1 MKGFPIRR
9 APSESVSEAAMA
21 VAKRQAEQLTLV
33 RRRAQPAAVYI
44 TRMTLTAVFA
54 YVLALQLP
62 GGSVRSV
69 LAPLTA
75 LLVVQATLFHT
86 IRSAVQRVIGVT
98 TGVLAA
104 VAVSAYIPFSWWVLG
119 LLIAGTLA
127 LGLMLRLHED
137 MLEVPISAMLIF
149 SVDSHA
155 AATSRITETL
165 IGAAAGLAAGLLFA
179 PLRVQ
184 PAKDAIGEL
193 SRQMGDLLGQMADG
207 LAEGPDPRRAAEWL
221 DRTRALRGEI
231 ERVDD
236 ALSQAEE
243 SVRLNPRR
251 LRYPNHPN
259 PAAGLRDG
267 VDTLERAATDLR
279 VLARAV
285 ADSARLDSEDS
296 PVNDPETRTRLAA
309 VIAELAASVRAY
321 GQLVETEPLDAP
333 DAQAEPIGDVLEDHL
348 EEALRKQD
356 RLADVLAT
364 DPAKQPDGWP
374 LRGEILAHVD
384 RLRSELEPRR
394 PTPPDEKRRAPR
406 MPHHRSRTAPP
417 RRGYRA
423 VVRSRAGRAVVRSR
437 AGRAVVR
444 SRAGRTAERV
454 RARLRV
460 LAARRG
466 VGLAARQAVGLAARQ
481 AVGLAARRGVGLA
494 ARQAVVGGPWSTR
507 RTMGSACSRSSHMHS
522 AHQVAPA
529 CASGPTRSAA
539 AAGAA
544 GLMPDMTRSNGS
556 PSRPIRARWSC
567 RNPWISRTV
576 AASGCRGLPPSPG
589 SMIGIAPSQRAA
601 RRIGGRAGHSPPTQT
616 GTRGRCTGVGRNVTS
631 SMTTCSPRK
640 VTGSP
645 DHSRLSAVRPSSR
658 RAASSFRSVVSPK
671 LPNSSGIGAPRP
683 TPRIIRPPVSRSRV
697 VTSRASF
704 CTRRRATGVII
715 VPSRIRSVASAAAV
729 SSTHG
734 SAIVRRSALRCVMWS
749 QTNSP
754 SQPACSAR
762 RARSAST
769 LGSAKS
775 PKFGTSTAKRMIV
788 VPRLSRA

>member
-1 MKGFPIRR
+1 MKGFPIRHV
-9 APSESVSEAAMA
+9 PSESMSGAAKA

-54 YVLALQLP
+54 YLVALQLP

-137 MLEVPISAMLIF
+137 TLEVPISAMLIF

-165 IGAAAGLAAGLLFA
+165 VGAAAGLAAGLLFA

-184 PAKDAIGEL
+184 PARDAIGEL
-193 SRQMGDLLGQMADG
+193 SRQMGDLLGRMADG

-231 ERVDD
+231 ERVDE

-251 LRYPNHPN
+251 FRYPSYPN

-296 PVNDPETRTRLAA
+296 PVKDPETRTRLAA

-321 GQLVETEPLDAP
+321 GQLIEADPEPLDAP
-333 DAQAEPIGDVLEDHL
+333 DAQAEPIAVALGDHL
-348 EEALRKQD
+348 QEAQRQQD

-394 PTPPDEKRRAPR
+394 LTPPDEIRRPPR
-406 MPHHRSRTAPP
+406 MLHHRSRTAPP

-423 VVRSRAGRAVVRSR
+423 VLRSPTVL
-437 AGRAVVR
+437 R

-454 RARLRV
+454 RARLR
-460 LAARRG
+460 
-466 VGLAARQAVGLAARQ
+466 GLAALSHGGRP
-481 AVGLAARRGVGLA
+481 RRCD
-494 ARQAVVGGPWSTR
+494 R
-507 RTMGSACSRSSHMHS
+507 R
-522 AHQVAPA
+522 
-529 CASGPTRSAA
+529 
-539 AAGAA
+539 
-544 GLMPDMTRSNGS
+544 
-556 PSRPIRARWSC
+556 
-567 RNPWISRTV
+567 
-576 AASGCRGLPPSPG
+576 
-589 SMIGIAPSQRAA
+589 
-601 RRIGGRAGHSPPTQT
+601 GRAGRRRSSRGGTPAIHGARAGPPPPPPRRPRAPRRPRP
-616 GTRGRCTGVGRNVTS
+616 GRVRGR
-631 SMTTCSPRK
+631 
-640 VTGSP
+640 
-645 DHSRLSAVRPSSR
+645 R
-658 RAASSFRSVVSPK
+658 RAVP
-671 LPNSSGIGAPRP
+671 G
-683 TPRIIRPPVSRSRV
+683 SRSRWAGSARNWV
-697 VTSRASF
+697 CRRGRPGRRRSCRGAGSASPRASRS
-704 CTRRRATGVII
+704 RRRCSGR
-715 VPSRIRSVASAAAV
+715 SRGR
-729 SSTHG
+729 
-734 SAIVRRSALRCVMWS
+734 
-749 QTNSP
+749 P
-754 SQPACSAR
+754 
-762 RARSAST
+762 
-769 LGSAKS
+769 
-775 PKFGTSTAKRMIV
+775 
-788 VPRLSRA
+788 

>member
-1 MKGFPIRR
+1 MKGSPIRR
-9 APSESVSEAAMA
+9 VPSESVSGAAKA
-21 VAKRQAEQLTLV
+21 AAKRQAEQLTLV

-54 YVLALQLP
+54 YLLASQLP

-98 TGVLAA
+98 AGVLAA

-119 LLIAGTLA
+119 LLVAGTLA

-137 MLEVPISAMLIF
+137 TLEVPISAMLIF

-296 PVNDPETRTRLAA
+296 PVKDPETRTRLAA

-321 GQLVETEPLDAP
+321 GQLIETDPEPLDAP
-333 DAQAEPIGDVLEDHL
+333 DAQAEPIAVVLEDHL
-348 EEALRKQD
+348 EEAQRKQD

-394 PTPPDEKRRAPR
+394 PTPPDEKRGAVR
-406 MPHHRSRTAPP
+406 MLHHRSRTAPP
-417 RRGYRA
+417 RRGYRT
-423 VVRSRAGRAVVRSR
+423 VLRSRAGRAVL
-437 AGRAVVR
+437 R

-454 RARLRV
+454 RARLRA
-460 LAARRG
+460 LAA
-466 VGLAARQAVGLAARQ
+466 VVDGLDVVAVGIAQEDAVVAGVVFRPFAGRVQHLCPGRHGGLVHRVDRGPVGRAEGDVQFPGLVPGRRAQ
-481 AVGLAARRGVGLA
+481 PEVGYAVGAGQADDEAVAVGEAHRLAHPDRGEGAQVEVEGGL
-494 ARQAVVGGPWSTR
+494 
-507 RTMGSACSRSSHMHS
+507 
-522 AHQVAPA
+522 
-529 CASGPTRSAA
+529 
-539 AAGAA
+539 
-544 GLMPDMTRSNGS
+544 D
-556 PSRPIRARWSC
+556 
-567 RNPWISRTV
+567 
-576 AASGCRGLPPSPG
+576 
-589 SMIGIAPSQRAA
+589 
-601 RRIGGRAGHSPPTQT
+601 
-616 GTRGRCTGVGRNVTS
+616 
-631 SMTTCSPRK
+631 
-640 VTGSP
+640 
-645 DHSRLSAVRPSSR
+645 
-658 RAASSFRSVVSPK
+658 
-671 LPNSSGIGAPRP
+671 
-683 TPRIIRPPVSRSRV
+683 
-697 VTSRASF
+697 
-704 CTRRRATGVII
+704 
-715 VPSRIRSVASAAAV
+715 VASLQADV
-729 SSTHG
+729 IEHG
-734 SAIVRRSALRCVMWS
+734 WS
-749 QTNSP
+749 LTT
-754 SQPACSAR
+754 R
-762 RARSAST
+762 YDT
-769 LGSAKS
+769 L
-775 PKFGTSTAKRMIV
+775 PW
-788 VPRLSRA
+788 